1 MKLTDIFDKALKKSQ
16 GGKGEDYYSSE
27 RVLKEKYYSYIT
39 YDEWSK
45 FRKGMS
51 EKDRKAYDNGG
62 GKELEEKCYKG
73 VWIPPKMASY
83 ASSSRFVYNR
93 LKGTNVIFEQKLPT
107 LISRSTSN
115 MDAFY
120 PDKNIFIEAKC
131 HEIYSSPSP
140 KYKIAFKEF
149 YDKLAKKTRFTYTPT
164 EEKNDAPVTFTIDN
178 EPVTQFD
185 IKQIIAHMLGIANAC
200 KEGVKINGEKKQ
212 LDLNNG
218 ISFIYLLYNP
228 QDLKIHLNEKD
239 WNKIETKW
247 NNEVDFIEK
256 HHSFFK
262 ELFGVALEYVEF
274 DCSKRKEL
282 EEKFEF
288 KLADQFN
295 YKDIIGIE

>member
-140 KYKIAFKEF
+140 KYK
-149 YDKLAKKTRFTYTPT
+149 TRFTYTPT

-178 EPVTQFD
+178 ERVTQFD

-200 KEGVKINGEKKQ
+200 KKGVKINGEKKQ

-228 QDLKIHLNEKD
+228 QELKDYFDSSKD

-247 NNEVDFIEK
+247 NNEVSFIKK
-256 HHSFFK
+256 HHRFFK
-262 ELFGVALEYVEF
+262 ELFGVALEYVGF
-274 DCSKRKEL
+274 GCSKRKEL
-282 EEKFEF
+282 EGIFEF
-288 KLADQFN
+288 KLADQIN
-295 YKDIIGIE
+295 YKEIIGLE